1 MCTCLIGCQVQTI
14 TKPMPPIGKKRRKWN
29 TNCRLEKEHARF
41 QKIQLLEVIDITDCD
56 ILLHT
61 TSCLRFVL
69 PYKAGQR
76 KNGTPPLYDVLSFEK
91 TQKK

>member
-14 TKPMPPIGKKRRKWN
+14 TKPMPSIGKK
-29 TNCRLEKEHARF
+29 KENGILIVVWKRNILDSKRS
-41 QKIQLLEVIDITDCD
+41 QIQLLEVIDITDCD

-69 PYKAGQR
+69 PYKAA
-76 KNGTPPLYDVLSFEK
+76 PLCDVLSFEK
-91 TQKK
+91 KPRKK